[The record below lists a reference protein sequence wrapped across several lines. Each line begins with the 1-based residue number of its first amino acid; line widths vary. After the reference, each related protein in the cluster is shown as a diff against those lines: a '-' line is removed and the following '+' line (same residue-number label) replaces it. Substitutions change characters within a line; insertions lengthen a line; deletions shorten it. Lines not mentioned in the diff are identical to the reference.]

1 MTKWVLSSCRAWV
14 SALLSRGRVFQV
26 TAPVH
31 GQFPVLNH
39 RPRNFAGSVTLCSQ
53 SAIPRYG
60 SDSCSWQGHDR
71 LARWQRSSTLG
82 CSTVA
87 ATRGARPSL
96 APSRPS
102 VDPYPRLMS
111 SSARVRAV
119 DRPGPPNR
127 PGLEPMS
134 DIPVD
139 VFPEPNRREVGC
151 GYETRVS
158 TFLRAASLPVFG
170 DTKSEH
176 SALVFSMSELLRGQ
190 PRQNGVLPQA
200 DSGIAEGSRGC
211 SSTGSP
217 RLVSGFRSLSSSV
230 RCVPCWWFSWRGAGP
245 CGHGR
250 FRYWRPCC
258 SWPCTPRRTLV
269 GWPPA
274 RS

>member
-1 MTKWVLSSCRAWV
+1 MEVTADRSMTKWVLSSCRAWV

-26 TAPVH
+26 TAPVTVHAVVLGWRRLKVTVRAGVAKYADEMRGDQSSWIKGSNSCPTMCWEELYRIHKTTVTEGDRFAMQFTTRRTLRQHAISLRVQVH
-31 GQFPVLNH
+31 GQFPVFNH

-87 ATRGARPSL
+87 ATREARPSL

-151 GYETRVS
+151 GYETRAS
-158 TFLRAASLPVFG
+158 TFLRAAGLHVFG
-170 DTKSEH
+170 
-176 SALVFSMSELLRGQ
+176 
-190 PRQNGVLPQA
+190 
-200 DSGIAEGSRGC
+200 
-211 SSTGSP
+211 
-217 RLVSGFRSLSSSV
+217 
-230 RCVPCWWFSWRGAGP
+230 
-245 CGHGR
+245 
-250 FRYWRPCC
+250 
-258 SWPCTPRRTLV
+258 
-269 GWPPA
+269 
-274 RS
+274 